1 MTDSPNRDDGAGA
14 AQAASAEAAGG
25 TRPQSAPRMALA
37 VICGVILIVM
47 MALTV
52 IDVIG
57 RYGFNAPLIGATEL
71 TELLLVSVVFIGLP
85 AVSMDDGHV
94 SVDLFVS
101 KMPVWIQPFRRIFVA
116 LVSSGVLAMV
126 AWRLWVQG
134 DQISGYGGVTNS
146 LRLPVAPVA
155 WFAAFCTAAAMLVT
169 LWQVWREIRALRP
182 QTT

>member
-1 MTDSPNRDDGAGA
+1 M
-14 AQAASAEAAGG
+14 
-25 TRPQSAPRMALA
+25 
-37 VICGVILIVM
+37 ICGVILIVM

-146 LRLPVAPVA
+146 LRLP
-155 WFAAFCTAAAMLVT
+155 
-169 LWQVWREIRALRP
+169 
-182 QTT
+182 